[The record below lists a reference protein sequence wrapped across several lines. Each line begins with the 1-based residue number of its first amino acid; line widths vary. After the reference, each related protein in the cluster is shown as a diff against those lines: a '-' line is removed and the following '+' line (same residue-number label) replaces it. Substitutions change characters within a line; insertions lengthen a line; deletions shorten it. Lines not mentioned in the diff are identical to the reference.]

1 MNTNSKLIIS
11 VLVDEE
17 GTVITESSPAQKCRW
32 NYTPTDE
39 DIVQQSIISNRSI
52 KDALTFLDQFKE
64 AFFDRA
70 NEPLL
75 PDDWESYKQFVINE
89 LHEVINHSQH
99 IEAIAYHDGGVL
111 YVTFVVDHTN

>member
-1 MNTNSKLIIS
+1 MNTNSKFIIS

-17 GTVITESSPAQKCRW
+17 GTVITESSLAQKCRW

-52 KDALTFLDQFKE
+52 KDALTFLDQFKG

-75 PDDWESYKQFVINE
+75 PEDWESYKQFVINE
-89 LHEVINHSQH
+89 LHEVINHSQR

>member
-1 MNTNSKLIIS
+1 MNTNNKFIIS

-17 GTVITESSPAQKCRW
+17 GTVITESSPAQTCRW
-32 NYTPTDE
+32 NYTPTDN
-39 DIVQQSIISNRSI
+39 DIVQQSIIFNRSI
-52 KDALTFLDQFKE
+52 EDALTFLDKFKE

-75 PDDWESYKQFVINE
+75 PDDWESFKRFVINE
-89 LHEVINHSQH
+89 LNEVINRSQH
-99 IEAIAYHDGGVL
+99 MEAIAYRDSGVL